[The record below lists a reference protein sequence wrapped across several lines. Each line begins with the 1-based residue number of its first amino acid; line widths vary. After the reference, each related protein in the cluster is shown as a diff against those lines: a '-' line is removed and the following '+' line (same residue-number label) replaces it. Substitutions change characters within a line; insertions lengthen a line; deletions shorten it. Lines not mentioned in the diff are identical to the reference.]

1 MTPFT
6 DRRLRRRDLLGGL
19 AAAPLA
25 GLPGRARSAPAPV
38 AGFRVVAAH
47 PHDPAAFTQ
56 GLAWADGELW
66 EGTGLVGQSEVRRV
80 DLATGTV
87 LERRS
92 IAPGQ
97 FGEGIAFLGERLH
110 QLTWLSGV
118 CHVWKT
124 GPLKLAG
131 NRRYRGQGWGLAS
144 DGHRLYMSDGSAT
157 VTVRNRRFG
166 AVRRISVRD
175 GGEPVPLLNEL
186 EWVAGE
192 LWANVFRTDR
202 IVRVD
207 PATGNVIGWIDLA
220 GLRQAIPEPERPT
233 AANAV
238 LNGIAHDPASGR
250 ILVTGKLWPRLFE
263 IEVAGAAA

>member
-192 LWANVFRTDR
+192 LWANVSRTDR

>member
-6 DRRLRRRDLLGGL
+6 NRRLRRRDLLGGM

-25 GLPGRARSAPAPV
+25 GLPGRAESAPAPV

-66 EGTGLVGQSEVRRV
+66 EGTGLVGQSDVRRV

-87 LERRS
+87 LERRP
-92 IAPGQ
+92 IASGQ
-97 FGEGIAFLGERLH
+97 FGEGIAFLGKRLY

-124 GPLKLAG
+124 EPLKLTG
-131 NRRYRGQGWGLAS
+131 NRRYHGQGWGLAS
-144 DGHRLYMSDGSAT
+144 DGRHLYMSDGSAT
-157 VTVRNRRFG
+157 ITVRDRRFD
-166 AVRRISVRD
+166 AVRRIAVRD

-207 PATGNVIGWIDLA
+207 PASGDVLGWVDLS
-220 GLRQAIPEPERPT
+220 GLRQAIPESERPT
-233 AANAV
+233 GTSAV
-238 LNGIAHDPASGR
+238 LNGIAHDPVSGR
-250 ILVTGKLWPRLFE
+250 TLVTGKLWPRLFE
-263 IEVAGAAA
+263 IEVAGAPA

>member
-97 FGEGIAFLGERLH
+97 FGEGIAFLGERLY

-157 VTVRNRRFG
+157 VTVRNRRFD